1 MSRKT
6 KGVEGS
12 DRLPQAEQS
21 SRKEGGDHFQIGPN
35 SHPDSPASVSSSL
48 A

>member
-6 KGVEGS
+6 KGVEGG